1 MQKCVNDECEYFKQ
15 YGECSS
21 VCVKNGFNKIITNFD
36 RIKNMT
42 IEEMAEKAVYELRIF
57 IMAEPSYMSLI
68 DGTCYSTKELA
79 ITHNKEFLGAE
90 VK

>member
-1 MQKCVNDECEYFKQ
+1 MQKCMNDECEYFKQ

-42 IEEMAEKAVYELRIF
+42 IEEMAEKATRQLLVNIRDDCWF
-57 IMAEPSYMSLI
+57 SMI
-68 DGTCYSTKELA
+68 DWTCYPTKELV